1 MLNKNIIIRNLDN
14 NKKLPYDLL
23 LLADPSRELV
33 DEYLKQSY
41 VFVADVNNKTVGVCV
56 LYHINRNKAEIKNIA
71 VDPQYQKQGI
81 GNTLMKEVIKQAADK
96 GYKELIIGTG
106 NNGFSQ
112 LYMYQRL
119 GFEMTEIIRNFFIDN
134 YKEPIFEN
142 GLQCKHMI
150 ILTKDLTENV

>member
-14 NKKLPYDLL
+14 NKELPYDLL

-33 DEYLKQSY
+33 DEYLKQSH

-56 LYHINRNKAEIKNIA
+56 LYHINRNKAEIKNVA
-71 VDPQYQKQGI
+71 VDPQHQKQGI
-81 GNTLMKEVIKQAADK
+81 GNMLMKEVIKQAAEK

-150 ILTKDLTENV
+150 ILTKDLTEEL